1 MLSPQ
6 SPHSGWTRAV
16 VTSLAAAALSVSVAA
31 YALYLLD
38 KAGVELLVGSLAVCP
53 MIGLACGASMGWTM
67 GSRAFLYPL
76 SILPA
81 LYGAHGVLPQK
92 DVIYGE
98 AVIVL
103 MALTLPIFSA
113 VGVLL
118 GGWLSS
124 LSGAR
129 SKARSA
135 PHVYVQ
141 ALFAFG
147 LAFFGSAIFS
157 EHLSSL
163 MPARMDSGIS
173 GELSTP
179 FLRFRCL
186 LYLAAVLWWVR
197 PIHLYVS
204 TGRQELKALARR
216 RAGGIYG
223 FVAGISA
230 VWAIPSLLGGGAG
243 LKVLLRSAT
252 EAYYL
257 AYLGIL
263 CLEPYLFT
271 RVMPALYE
279 GPELFERKSGATLSI
294 RLKLWLMVASL
305 VIVPMLLVSASLVKH
320 HSSLAAIWPV
330 PLSIIIVALCYIIG
344 YCEVLYQSITRPL
357 AELVRK
363 MELVA
368 AGDFT
373 VRTSVLS
380 EDELGLIKAHFNDMV
395 EGLAERERLRDTF
408 GRYVSVEVAKQLM
421 KSGKIGLGG
430 ENIEATILFSDIR
443 DFTPMS
449 EKMTPQALVGFLNSY
464 FSYIT
469 EPIGAHHGVVNKFI
483 GDAVMAI
490 FAPQFGS
497 SDHVGDA
504 VRAALAMR
512 RRLEEFNAAGI
523 VRHEVRFG
531 VGIHTGILVAGNIGT
546 EARLEYTVIGDTVN
560 VASRIESLNK
570 DLDSTLLMSEDV
582 FRGLTQEIKAGLRV
596 ERCENIRV
604 KGKESPLALYK
615 ILKS

>member
-1 MLSPQ
+1 MISLQ
-6 SPHSGWTRAV
+6 SPRFSLIRAV
-16 VTSLAAAALSVSVAA
+16 LVPLAAAALSLAIAA

-38 KAGVELLVGSLAVCP
+38 QAGVELLVGSLVVCP
-53 MIGLACGASMGWTM
+53 LIGLVCGASFGWAM

-76 SILPA
+76 SILPI
-81 LYGAHGVLPQK
+81 LYGAHRLLPQRH
-92 DVIYGE
+92 VLYGE
-98 AVIVL
+98 AVIWL

-113 VGVLL
+113 AGVFL
-118 GGWLSS
+118 GGWLAGLPGSRPKDNPI
-124 LSGAR
+124 LHIYA
-129 SKARSA
+129 
-135 PHVYVQ
+135 Q
-141 ALFAFG
+141 TLFAFV
-147 LAFFGSAIFS
+147 LAFFGSAIFGA
-157 EHLSSL
+157 HLSSL
-163 MPARMDSGIS
+163 MPARVEPGPLGGS
-173 GELSTP
+173 LSVL
-179 FLRFRCL
+179 FDLSRL
-186 LYLAAVLWWVR
+186 LYLPAMLWWVR

-204 TGRQELKALARR
+204 TQRPELKALARR
-216 RAGGIYG
+216 RASGLYR
-223 FVAGISA
+223 FVVALSA
-230 VWAIPSLLGGGAG
+230 VWAVPSLLIGGAG
-243 LKVLLRSAT
+243 FPALLRSAT

-294 RLKLWLMVASL
+294 RLKLWLMVGSL
-305 VIVPMLLVSASLVKH
+305 VVVPMLLVSATLVKH
-320 HSSLAAIWPV
+320 HRSLAAIWPV
-330 PLSIIIVALCYIIG
+330 PLSIVIVALCYIIG

-380 EDELGLIKAHFNDMV
+380 EDELGRIKAHFNDMV

-421 KSGKIGLGG
+421 KSGKVSLGG
-430 ENIEATILFSDIR
+430 ESIEATILFSDIR

-497 SDHVGDA
+497 QDHVGDA

-512 RRLEEFNAAGI
+512 RKLEEFNTKGI
-523 VRHEVRFG
+523 VPHQVRFG
-531 VGIHTGILVAGNIGT
+531 VGLHTGILVAGNIGT

-582 FRGLTQEIKAGLRV
+582 FRGLAPELKDSLRV
-596 ERCENIRV
+596 ERCENVRV
-604 KGKESPLALYK
+604 KGKERALVLYK
-615 ILKS
+615 ILNG